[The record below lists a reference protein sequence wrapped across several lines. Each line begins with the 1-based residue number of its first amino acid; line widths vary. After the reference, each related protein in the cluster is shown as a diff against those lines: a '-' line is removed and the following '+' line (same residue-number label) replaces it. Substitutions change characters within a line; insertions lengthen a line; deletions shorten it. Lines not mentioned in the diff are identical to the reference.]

1 MRTRAAADAAI
12 YLIYMSD
19 LSNNEFIV
27 KEQLPDGTAEL
38 ADTLGCKDSYVYDI
52 ISSLRRKGYNIEQ
65 NDAGE
70 YEIIGAP
77 REEVAASRQSPSPSE
92 KSAIT
97 RKARKI
103 LSELEHQLRQDLE
116 RMEPAATE
124 VPSDLGDG
132 DLILHRTD
140 DHFGEEIT
148 APGGEVIYDSPTT
161 ELRVREYFEQARE
174 FLAEQRLIGR
184 DVDVAHLL
192 LGGDIVT
199 NESIYEGQAHDI
211 DENLHQQIDRAS
223 EVYLQEIRKLSE
235 EVSTVQV
242 VCQAGNH
249 GELRAPNSSAA
260 ANADDILYMMLDKMV
275 RESDVDNV
283 TFVTSDSPYF
293 TNFTVRDYNGHLR
306 HGHDASLEHIGT
318 SAGKQRWESWRGRHD
333 FDVAFRGHY
342 HMYKE
347 EPIGDGI
354 PVHMGGT
361 PAPISDFEESR
372 AINGAP
378 KSAVHLATDTSPTE
392 YTRKVHFE

>member
-1 MRTRAAADAAI
+1 MPE
-12 YLIYMSD
+12 
-19 LSNNEFIV
+19 LSQNQYTV
-27 KEQLPDGTAEL
+27 RDQLPATTSEL
-38 ADTLGCKDSYVYDI
+38 ADTLGCKDTYVYDI
-52 ISSLRRKGYNIEQ
+52 ISALKRKGYNIGQ
-65 NDAGE
+65 NDSDE
-70 YEIIGAP
+70 YEVLGGSSEEITAGREAP
-77 REEVAASRQSPSPSE
+77 TASE

-97 RKARKI
+97 RKARKL
-103 LSELEHQLRQDLE
+103 LSELEHQLKQDLE
-116 RMEPAATE
+116 GMEPATTE
-124 VPSDLGDG
+124 VPTDLGDG
-132 DLILHRTD
+132 DLVLHRTD

-148 APGGEVIYDSPTT
+148 DPSGEVIYDSPIT
-161 ELRVREYFEQARE
+161 ESRVRQYFESARE

-184 DVDVAHLL
+184 DVEVAHVL

-211 DENLHQQIDRAS
+211 DENLSQQIDRAS
-223 EVYLQEIRKLSE
+223 EVYLQEIRQLAS

-249 GELRAPNSSAA
+249 GELRAPNSSTA
-260 ANADDILYMMLDKMV
+260 ANADDFLYMMLDKML

-283 TFVTSDSPYF
+283 QFVRSGSPYF
-293 TNFTVRDYNGHLR
+293 VNFEVRDYRGHLR

-378 KSAVHLATDTSPTE
+378 KSAIHLATDTSPTE
-392 YTRKVHFE
+392 ITRKVHFE